1 MGRVV
6 CVGDVM
12 VDVSALLA
20 GPLATGSDTPGS
32 ISVRDGGSGANTA
45 AWLASLG
52 VATTFVGCVGADAF
66 GERAIAALAAS
77 GVAPAVR
84 IETSLPTGMCIVL
97 VGPDGERTMIPSAG
111 ANSTLA
117 ADDVLAAL
125 DGADHLHVS
134 AYSLLREASAAA
146 VSAALDAARRA
157 GTAVSV
163 DAASA
168 APLAAFGAMRFLGL
182 VGRTLLFANADEA
195 AVLTGLGDPSAA
207 AAALAGHCGEAI
219 VKAGTRGAVW
229 SDGRDTCAVP
239 AATARVVDSTGAGD
253 AFAAG
258 MLSARLDGSDIAAC
272 LAAGAR
278 TAALALAQVGA
289 RP

>member
-32 ISVRDGGSGANTA
+32 ITVRDGGSGANTA

-52 VATTFVGCVGADAF
+52 VATTFVGCVGDDAF
-66 GERAIAALAAS
+66 GERAVAALSAA
-77 GVAPAVR
+77 GVEAAVR
-84 IETSLPTGMCIVL
+84 VHASLPTGTCIVL

-117 ADDVLAAL
+117 AADVLTAL
-125 DGADHLHVS
+125 TDADHLHAS
-134 AYSLLREASAAA
+134 AYPLLREATAPAIST
-146 VSAALDAARRA
+146 ALDAARRA
-157 GTAVSV
+157 GIAVSV

-168 APLAAFGAMRFLGL
+168 APLAAFGARRFLGL
-182 VGRTLLFANADEA
+182 VGRALLFANADEA
-195 AVLTGLGDPSAA
+195 AVLTGLGDPATA
-207 AAALAGHCGEAI
+207 AAALARHCGEAI

-229 SDGRDTCAVP
+229 SDGLDTCAVP
-239 AATARVVDSTGAGD
+239 AVTAQVVDSTGAGD

-258 MLSARLDGSDIAAC
+258 VLAARLGGSGIAAC

-278 TAALALAQVGA
+278 TAALALAHVGA

>member
-1 MGRVV
+1 MRRVV

-32 ISVRDGGSGANTA
+32 ITVRDGGSGANTA

-66 GERAIAALAAS
+66 GERAVAALGAA
-77 GVAPAVR
+77 GVEPAVR
-84 IETSLPTGMCIVL
+84 VEPSLPTGMCIVL

-111 ANSTLA
+111 ANATLA
-117 ADDVLAAL
+117 AVDVLAAL
-125 DGADHLHVS
+125 DGASHLHVS
-134 AYSLLREASAAA
+134 AYSLLRDATASA
-146 VSAALDAARRA
+146 VLAALDAARSA
-157 GTAVSV
+157 GIAVSV

-168 APLAAFGAMRFLGL
+168 APLAAFGATRFLAL
-182 VGRTLLFANADEA
+182 VGRALLFANADEA
-195 AVLTGLGDPSAA
+195 AVLTGLGDPSTA
-207 AAALAGHCGEAI
+207 AAALAARCGEAI
-219 VKAGTRGAVW
+219 VKASTRGAVW
-229 SDGRDTCAVP
+229 SDGRDSCAVP
-239 AATARVVDSTGAGD
+239 AAATQVVDSTGAGD

-258 MLSARLDGSDIAAC
+258 VLAARLAGSDIAAC

-278 TAALALAQVGA
+278 TAALALSHVGA

>member
-32 ISVRDGGSGANTA
+32 ITVRDGGSGANTA

-52 VATTFVGCVGADAF
+52 VATTFVGCVGDDAF
-66 GERAIAALAAS
+66 GERAVAALSAA
-77 GVAPAVR
+77 GVEAAVR
-84 IETSLPTGMCIVL
+84 VHASLPTGTCIVL

-117 ADDVLAAL
+117 AADVLTAL
-125 DGADHLHVS
+125 
-134 AYSLLREASAAA
+134 
-146 VSAALDAARRA
+146 
-157 GTAVSV
+157 T
-163 DAASA
+163 
-168 APLAAFGAMRFLGL
+168 FGASRFLGL
-182 VGRTLLFANADEA
+182 VGRALLFANADEA
-195 AVLTGLGDPSAA
+195 AVLTGLGDPATA
-207 AAALAGHCGEAI
+207 AAALARHCGEAI

-229 SDGRDTCAVP
+229 SDGLDTCAVP
-239 AATARVVDSTGAGD
+239 AVTAQVVDSTGAGD

-258 MLSARLDGSDIAAC
+258 VLAARLGGSGIAAC

-278 TAALALAQVGA
+278 TAALALAHVGA

>member
-12 VDVSALLA
+12 IDVSALLT

-32 ISVRDGGSGANTA
+32 ITVRDGGSGANTA

-52 VATTFVGCVGADAF
+52 VATTFVGCVGDDAF
-66 GERAIAALAAS
+66 GERAVAALGAA
-77 GVAPAVR
+77 GVASAVR

-111 ANSTLA
+111 ANATLA
-117 ADDVLAAL
+117 AADVLAAL
-125 DGADHLHVS
+125 NGADHLHVS
-134 AYSLLREASAAA
+134 AYSLLRDATAAA
-146 VSAALDAARRA
+146 ISTALDAARSA
-157 GTAVSV
+157 SISVSV

-168 APLAAFGAMRFLGL
+168 APLAAFGATRFLGL
-182 VGRTLLFANADEA
+182 VGRALLFANADEA
-195 AVLTGLGDPSAA
+195 AVLTGLGDPSTA
-207 AAALAGHCGEAI
+207 AAALAAHCGEAI

-229 SDGRDTCAVP
+229 SDGRGTCAVP
-239 AATARVVDSTGAGD
+239 AAAAQVVDSTGAGD

-258 MLSARLDGSDIAAC
+258 VLAARLDGSDIAAC

-278 TAALALAQVGA
+278 TAALALADVGA